1 MIRSNHGPVGIADA
15 YWVQW
20 TPGFH
25 IANMPAGLYFKI
37 QACSE

>member
-20 TPGFH
+20 TPGIPH
-25 IANMPAGLYFKI
+25 REHASRLYFKI
-37 QACSE
+37 QASSE